1 MALHTAATQ
10 TVAAVRAFHV
20 VVQRSQH
27 RPWRAVLP
35 THLRGRHHHPAP
47 SPIPFQHYPSTR
59 IFSERKRPASGV
71 VLAATAD
78 DTVELKIEGMMC
90 EGCTSRVTEALQAV
104 SEVQSAAVTLEPGAA
119 TVELKKGSSKEE
131 AVQTL
136 VQTVVDLGFEAK
148 QAA

>member
-1 MALHTAATQ
+1 VGCDKDTRCAL
-10 TVAAVRAFHV
+10 
-20 VVQRSQH
+20 S
-27 RPWRAVLP
+27 
-35 THLRGRHHHPAP
+35 
-47 SPIPFQHYPSTR
+47 
-59 IFSERKRPASGV
+59 K
-71 VLAATAD
+71 
-78 DTVELKIEGMMC
+78 
-90 EGCTSRVTEALQAV
+90 QAV